1 MRVLQITASAGYG
14 GGPQHL
20 YDLITN
26 FDSNIL
32 IDVACPRQE
41 PFWERYGAVISG
53 AMIQIPER
61 KFTLRDAARLVW
73 HIKANK
79 VQLIHSHGKGAGVY
93 GRFLSI
99 VTRTPLVH
107 TPHGIHIGQ
116 YGWLM
121 KCFYVSYE
129 WLTGWIDACTV
140 FVSPSELFRAKSLRF
155 GMRGKRFVIANGVRS
170 CESEASVL
178 GWRNRLRDSL
188 GLTSRDVVVATLSRF
203 DFAKNMREMAEIAKS
218 LPRVHFWL
226 LGNGK
231 DYEEVVAFCQANEL
245 TNVWMP
251 GMVSEPIQ
259 YLAASD
265 IYLSTSRWEGLPLA
279 VLQAM
284 SLGKPVVASD
294 VTGNK
299 DAVVNDVTGFL
310 YKLGDISNAVMCI
323 QALVDETQTMKQMGE
338 AAKDRQRKEFSVY
351 MMAQKTAQIYSR
363 ILG

>member
-1 MRVLQITASAGYG
+1 
-14 GGPQHL
+14 
-20 YDLITN
+20 
-26 FDSNIL
+26 
-32 IDVACPRQE
+32 
-41 PFWERYGAVISG
+41 
-53 AMIQIPER
+53 
-61 KFTLRDAARLVW
+61 
-73 HIKANK
+73 
-79 VQLIHSHGKGAGVY
+79 
-93 GRFLSI
+93 
-99 VTRTPLVH
+99 
-107 TPHGIHIGQ
+107 
-116 YGWLM
+116 
-121 KCFYVSYE
+121 
-129 WLTGWIDACTV
+129 
-140 FVSPSELFRAKSLRF
+140 
-155 GMRGKRFVIANGVRS
+155 
-170 CESEASVL
+170 
-178 GWRNRLRDSL
+178 
-188 GLTSRDVVVATLSRF
+188 
-203 DFAKNMREMAEIAKS
+203 MREMAEIAKS